1 MSKKM
6 CAKKSSYAKL
16 DILGYTLPVYHE
28 TSKCYV
34 DFYCIDYTDGK
45 AKRKKYHLDGIPNKR
60 ERREYAKLLIAELT
74 VKLSKGWRPWATEN
88 VTDRSYT
95 TIEDCLNKY
104 MDRIRKS
111 GRKKTIQTYQTAV
124 NILNEFFATLSRPP
138 KYVCQF
144 NREIITDFLD
154 WLLDERDVCA
164 RTRNNYRN
172 WLAGFCEYLLE
183 RKYIPENPVN
193 GIERLREQSKIRK
206 SIDRQSLNRLFD
218 HLKDKDPDFLLAVMM
233 EYYTFIRPNELRQI
247 RIRDISIK
255 EQRIFISS
263 EISKNKR
270 DGYVALNKTVILRMI
285 ENRIFDYPGE
295 YYIFGRDFRPSKTQ
309 GLYNQFNK
317 RWGMIRKELKWPA
330 EYQFYSLKDS
340 GIRDLAN
347 SEGIV
352 TARNQARHTDI
363 STTNKY
369 LEGRDGNAPEA
380 AKHFKGYLG

>member
-1 MSKKM
+1 M
-6 CAKKSSYAKL
+6 
-16 DILGYTLPVYHE
+16 GYGKCHGPQLYHNRGLSE
-28 TSKCYV
+28 QIYGQ
-34 DFYCIDYTDGK
+34 DPQ
-45 AKRKKYHLDGIPNKR
+45 KRK
-60 ERREYAKLLIAELT
+60 
-74 VKLSKGWRPWATEN
+74 
-88 VTDRSYT
+88 
-95 TIEDCLNKY
+95 
-104 MDRIRKS
+104 
-111 GRKKTIQTYQTAV
+111 KKTIQTYQTAV

-193 GIERLREQSKIRK
+193 GIERLREQTKIRK

-247 RIRDISIK
+247 RIQDISIK

-270 DGYVALNKTVILRMI
+270 DGYVALNKTVILQMI
-285 ENRIFDYPGE
+285 ENRIFDYPGD

>member
-6 CAKKSSYAKL
+6 CAKRSSYAKL

-255 EQRIFISS
+255 ELLLSDKIF
-263 EISKNKR
+263 
-270 DGYVALNKTVILRMI
+270 
-285 ENRIFDYPGE
+285 
-295 YYIFGRDFRPSKTQ
+295 
-309 GLYNQFNK
+309 
-317 RWGMIRKELKWPA
+317 
-330 EYQFYSLKDS
+330 
-340 GIRDLAN
+340 
-347 SEGIV
+347 
-352 TARNQARHTDI
+352 
-363 STTNKY
+363 
-369 LEGRDGNAPEA
+369 
-380 AKHFKGYLG
+380 LGKIN